1 MPMKHTKLS
10 AREVW
15 MLLFLAERCGLSG
28 RMTLPA
34 RLRERT
40 VPLWRR
46 ELVEIWSKQVP
57 GEGAR
62 GPYFSLSVDGHRLAS
77 SILAGRDEH
86 RRRKSEGAPLPTE
99 PPSALAA

>member
-1 MPMKHTKLS
+1 MKHPKLS

-15 MLLFLAERCGLSG
+15 MLLFLAERCGLTG
-28 RMTLPA
+28 RTMLPA
-34 RLRERT
+34 RLRQRA

-62 GPYFSLSVDGHRLAS
+62 GPYFSLSVDGHRLACA
-77 SILAGRDEH
+77 ILAGRDEH
-86 RRRKSEGAPLPTE
+86 RRRKLEGASPTTE
-99 PPSALAA
+99 PPSTLAA